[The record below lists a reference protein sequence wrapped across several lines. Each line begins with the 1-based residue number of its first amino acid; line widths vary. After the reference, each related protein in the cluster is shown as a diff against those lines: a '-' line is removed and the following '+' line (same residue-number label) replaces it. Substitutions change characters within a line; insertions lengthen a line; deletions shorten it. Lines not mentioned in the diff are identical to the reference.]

1 MKGLF
6 RAAWFQS
13 ALAFVLAAY
22 LRATLEIGRA
32 HV

>member
-1 MKGLF
+1 MKSLF

-22 LRATLEIGRA
+22 LRATLA
-32 HV
+32 T